1 MANRPERSY
10 PEPPA
15 NPSDEELSRDWNLSA
30 ADRVEVM
37 RSRGAA
43 HRHRFA
49 LQLCALRTLGMFI
62 DDVSALPVRITN
74 HVDRQLGLPPLL
86 FLEDHERPATATE
99 QAQRI
104 REYLGYRPF
113 DDAAE
118 ERLKAWLSD
127 RVAEGAAASS
137 LPDLAIAALPS
148 WKIDVWHQTGVA
160 DMGRSGNSAVLP
172 LLGMR
177 KSTPA
182 A

>member
-1 MANRPERSY
+1 MMFRSWS
-10 PEPPA
+10 PTRSVGVHRTSDDG
-15 NPSDEELSRDWNLSA
+15 PSVRGLLESA

-62 DDVSALPVRITN
+62 DDVSKLPVRITN
-74 HVDRQLGLPPLL
+74 HVGRQLGLPPPL

-127 RVAEGAAASS
+127 RVADRAAASS
-137 LPDLAIAALPS
+137 KSAKRRLFYRIIA
-148 WKIDVWHQTGVA
+148 
-160 DMGRSGNSAVLP
+160 
-172 LLGMR
+172 
-177 KSTPA
+177 
-182 A
+182 